1 MAFEKLLK
9 PTMRGV
15 QPIPEQEEEKPN
27 FIADTLM
34 GVPRGLEGAVQSI
47 YDLADFATGDILPD
61 YDTRFLGRSKRFGG
75 TMTEGITQFLTG
87 FIPVAGQLS
96 KVGKLSKLNK
106 VGKRV
111 LNLKGAATAGA
122 VADFTMFQAQE
133 ERLSNLI
140 EAFPSLSNPVTE
152 YLEADGDD
160 GELEGRL
167 KNTIEGLAIGGVV
180 DSLIGGLKAIK
191 RARSGDDPE
200 SIMGEFYDAY
210 NQQKNDALL
219 TQDALETDS
228 FRASIDKAFE
238 AKFGGTIVNEGTSV
252 NAYDA
257 LQTFDEVYTGELKP
271 LITALLDRASN
282 SLKKTEVSF
291 DLHTTTKGKKVG
303 SAYRNNQISMGQGGA
318 RTFVHEML
326 HAVTVEQLDSA
337 FTEIAKKLNLENPDN
352 IGASRLVAGNREAL
366 ELLAK
371 NAESNPVAGL
381 ANAYLKVIK
390 ALGKEEG
397 VFGRTTEQIKKGQQG
412 DRALPYGLTN
422 IEEFITE
429 AFTNPEFRKILAE
442 LPSEA
447 QHSSMFEEFMDSI
460 LKMLGLDKS
469 QGSVLRDVFKY
480 TDDIV
485 QKQNAEYADALD
497 YIESFAELS
506 GRIKRNADEKPT
518 GKPDSYYDDLN
529 EFYEEGG
536 FGQDRTL
543 DNRTGGFRKTETI
556 GRMSPLTLR
565 ENPDKVYLF
574 GDNLEGTGKGGQA
587 VVRDEPNAIGIPTKK
602 APRRDAGAYFN
613 DADLQANKD
622 AIDEAFNKIPD
633 EATVVI
639 PKDGLGTGLADL
651 ANKAPK
657 TFKYLQ
663 EKLAELQSSSVRD
676 GLQKDDMIPERGR
689 TLEPFEIDF
698 GKPFR
703 GKDISE
709 VPDSYLKKSLE
720 FDSIP
725 DTTKTRIREELDAR
739 DAGEASRPDD
749 GFVKS
754 ESDEPDVNSRVS
766 YQKGIQAVREA
777 EKRGEG
783 VSVLRKKGDQ
793 HYGNP
798 FSHLDNAKDTILTKD
813 LEETVANYE
822 KWLKGTDF
830 KDVRPELRAW
840 VIKQIDAGKLDGK
853 ALLYYSKQQPNHA
866 EVLDEFIKSKRGKA
880 LASNR
885 FKALSTQVGRGPS
898 TIDTPL
904 TKDEVLNPRVPFARE
919 LYQRYLNAQKGTG
932 GKASPALMSFKQY
945 MEFNSRSM
953 VTHTTVHNKR
963 GKVIGSKETDEFTS
977 AKFRKEARE
986 FIGSSGTR
994 MERETFSH
1002 ARKAKDGYEVSSRGD
1017 KRFSAMYA
1025 KLKDG
1030 RTIEDAYQE
1039 AKGSG
1044 KGQPAKDPN
1053 FKYYATYLGLWKQWA
1068 KENPKLIEELRTK
1081 AEGKTLTDQFASTD
1095 NNQARALADILNEGS
1110 TATVLPLGKGEIIN
1124 HSGGAKGSD
1133 SVWGELG
1140 EEFGVKSNHY
1150 YVEGNKTPKGNVAI
1164 SKQEALKADKAL
1176 KKANESLGRTFPT
1189 SNDYVNN
1196 LLRRN
1201 FNQVD
1206 NADAVYAITEI
1217 KGNKPQGGT
1226 GWAVQMAVDMGKP
1239 VFVYSQ
1245 EKGQWMSFTNG
1256 KWAATDTPVLTNNFA
1271 GIGTREITEK
1281 GKQAIRDVYEKSF
1294 KQEDEGGFGQDSI
1307 EDFIEDR
1314 INQTSREIG
1323 DVNTTGGR
1331 QAILNMAKNIRTS
1344 KHALALI
1351 SGIARNLNE
1360 TGVKQKVTKEELA
1373 AETEKTADILGGDKN
1388 TWLTAVRGLNDNIPD
1403 LQQFRDAQRAAKTLM
1418 DLMSRN
1424 IVETA
1429 RKAVEARTSD
1439 ALNLQRLETEFISKL
1454 DQLTEVQRIYSLMG
1468 REAGLTLLQRNFLG
1482 NAKGKYRLND
1492 NVGFDFIAGDP
1503 ESYARYTTQSVGG
1516 KNVKE
1521 TINEFVMYG
1530 TDEQV
1535 QKGVA
1540 EASGDALTR
1549 GVVKG
1554 AKGMFG
1560 SKLMRMTIEY
1570 WINSL
1575 LSGPT
1580 TQFVNMIGS
1589 GLTTAIR
1596 MGELAMGSVMAGD
1609 SATRRAIF
1617 QYAFNMESISEA
1629 FTFAGK
1635 AWRINDSVLVQ
1646 GSRQFD
1652 DQLRRNEMI
1661 TGENVMEV
1669 MGKGRKV
1676 LGGAQDAV
1684 SGAIDFIGKGARL
1697 PSRGLMTVDEFFKQ
1711 LNYRTYVR
1719 TNIAMEA
1726 LNKNANLTGK
1736 ELAKIVS
1743 EDFDKYI
1750 TDGGRAYNEGNL
1762 YLDAIEKVKGDGIEY
1777 GSDQA
1782 TMIQQELARNPFDP
1796 SRSALANAAKNY
1808 AEVNTFTNELDNDT
1822 VVGKV
1827 GNMLGNAKQE
1837 LGGLNFIIPFVR
1849 TPTNIL
1855 QFSLDRTPLG
1865 LAQRGKELLF
1875 RKEELT
1881 EAMAS
1886 KNPMEQALAK
1896 GKIATGVAFS
1906 SAMLW
1911 YAMSNKEFITGH
1923 GPQNK
1928 DEKDA
1933 LKASGW
1939 QPYSF
1944 RIPNGKGGHNYW
1956 SYQRLDPVA
1965 TIIGLFADMA
1975 EFEDYHDIEGP
1986 VLKDLFAMTALSF
1999 TQNVT
2004 NKSYVKGL
2012 DTLLNAFKDPVNNAQ
2027 GIAGNIVGGFMPS
2040 FVMQMQNAGGDR
2052 TLRETRTVFD
2062 YFVAR
2067 GTGSGSLPAR
2077 RNFLGE
2083 ASIVKN
2089 PKLFGAIN
2097 PVYFSPESKDP
2108 VDQELKSLLH
2118 GFSKPNSK
2126 LMGAIQLKDIYNEDG
2141 RQAYDVW
2148 LEKTS
2153 TTKIG
2158 GKTLRQYLHKMVKSK
2173 EYQALPAQSQSDIGE
2188 KSPRIKAINSWLR
2201 AFRAQAKQEMIEEFP
2216 ELQTSLNELLQ
2227 QKQQYRLIQ

>member
-15 QPIPEQEEEKPN
+15 QPIPEQVEEKPN

-34 GVPRGLEGAVQSI
+34 GVPRGIEGAVQSI
-47 YDLADFATGDILPD
+47 YDLADFATGDVLPD
-61 YDTRFLGRSKRFGG
+61 YDTRLLGRSKTFGG

-87 FIPVAGQLS
+87 FIPVAGQVS
-96 KVGKLSKLNK
+96 KIGKLSKLNK
-106 VGKRV
+106 AGKRV

-140 EAFPSLSNPVTE
+140 EAFPSLNNPVTE
-152 YLEADGDD
+152 YLSADDDD

-180 DSLIGGLKAIK
+180 DSLIGGVKAIK
-191 RARSGDDPE
+191 RSRKGDDPE
-200 SIMGEFYDAY
+200 SIMEDFYVSY

-219 TQDALETDS
+219 TQDVLETDS
-228 FRASIDKAFE
+228 FRETIDKAFE
-238 AKFGGTIVNEGTSV
+238 AKFGGTIVNEGTPV

-271 LITALLDRASN
+271 VISALLDKGAN
-282 SLKKTEVSF
+282 SLRKTELSF
-291 DLHTTTKGKKVG
+291 DLHTSTKGEKIG
-303 SAYRNNQISMGQGGA
+303 SVYVDNTITMGQGGE

-326 HAVTVEQLDSA
+326 HAVTVEQLDSS

-352 IGASRLVAGNREAL
+352 IGASRLVASNEEAL
-366 ELLAK
+366 RQVAK
-371 NAESNPVAGL
+371 NAESDPVSGL
-381 ANAYLKVIK
+381 AKSYLDIIY
-390 ALGKEEG
+390 ALGQEQQ
-397 VFGRTTEQIKKGQQG
+397 VFGRSIEKIKKGKPAYR
-412 DRALPYGLTN
+412 DSPYGLTN
-422 IEEFITE
+422 IEEFISE
-429 AFTNPEFRKILAE
+429 AFTNPEFRKVLAE
-442 LPSEA
+442 IPSET
-447 QHSSMFEEFMDSI
+447 QNRSMFEDFMDSI
-460 LKMLGLDKS
+460 LKMLGLDKA
-469 QGSVLRDVFKY
+469 QGSILGDVFKY

-497 YIESFAELS
+497 YVESFDELS
-506 GRIKRNADEKPT
+506 GRIKRNANEKPT
-518 GKPDSYYDDLN
+518 GKPDSYYDDL
-529 EFYEEGG
+529 YESGE

-543 DNRTGGFRKTETI
+543 DNRTGDFRKTETI
-556 GRMSPLTLR
+556 GKMSPLTLR

-574 GDNLEGTGKGGQA
+574 GDNLEGVGKGGQA
-587 VVRDEPNAIGIPTKK
+587 VVRGEPNAIGIPTKK
-602 APRRDAGAYFN
+602 GPKSDEGAYFN
-613 DADLQANKD
+613 DADLKANKE
-622 AIDEAFNKIPD
+622 AIDAAFNKIPD

-639 PKDGLGTGLADL
+639 PKDGLGKDL

-657 TFKYLQ
+657 TFEYLK
-663 EKLAELQSSSVRD
+663 EKLDELQSSSVRD
-676 GLQKDDMIPERGR
+676 GMQKDDMIPERGR
-689 TLEPFEIDF
+689 TLEPFKIEF
-698 GKPFR
+698 GKPFK

-709 VPDSYLKKSLE
+709 VPDSYLRKSLE

-725 DTTKTRIREELDAR
+725 DKTKTRINEELEAR
-739 DAGEASRPDD
+739 EGGEAPRMGND
-749 GFVKS
+749 FVPEKDNLS
-754 ESDEPDVNSRVS
+754 K
-766 YQKGIQAVREA
+766 QLGGI
-777 EKRGEG
+777 
-783 VSVLRKKGDQ
+783 
-793 HYGNP
+793 
-798 FSHLDNAKDTILTKD
+798 
-813 LEETVANYE
+813 
-822 KWLKGTDF
+822 
-830 KDVRPELRAW
+830 
-840 VIKQIDAGKLDGK
+840 GKLK
-853 ALLYYSKQQPNHA
+853 AARLMSERGRA
-866 EVLDEFIKSKRGKA
+866 E
-880 LASNR
+880 
-885 FKALSTQVGRGPS
+885 
-898 TIDTPL
+898 IDSPL
-904 TKDEVLNPRVPFARE
+904 TKGEILEPKTQTARE
-919 LYQRYLNAQKGTG
+919 MYMNYRKSRGG
-932 GKASPALMSFKQY
+932 GKANARDLSFKEY
-945 MEFNSRSM
+945 MESRSI
-953 VTHTTVHNKR
+953 THNTVHNKR

-986 FIGSSGTR
+986 F
-994 MERETFSH
+994 
-1002 ARKAKDGYEVSSRGD
+1002 
-1017 KRFSAMYA
+1017 
-1025 KLKDG
+1025 
-1030 RTIEDAYQE
+1030 
-1039 AKGSG
+1039 
-1044 KGQPAKDPN
+1044 
-1053 FKYYATYLGLWKQWA
+1053 
-1068 KENPKLIEELRTK
+1068 KE
-1081 AEGKTLTDQFASTD
+1081 
-1095 NNQARALADILNEGS
+1095 
-1110 TATVLPLGKGEIIN
+1110 
-1124 HSGGAKGSD
+1124 
-1133 SVWGELG
+1133 
-1140 EEFGVKSNHY
+1140 
-1150 YVEGNKTPKGNVAI
+1150 
-1164 SKQEALKADKAL
+1164 
-1176 KKANESLGRTFPT
+1176 
-1189 SNDYVNN
+1189 
-1196 LLRRN
+1196 
-1201 FNQVD
+1201 
-1206 NADAVYAITEI
+1206 
-1217 KGNKPQGGT
+1217 
-1226 GWAVQMAVDMGKP
+1226 
-1239 VFVYSQ
+1239 
-1245 EKGQWMSFTNG
+1245 
-1256 KWAATDTPVLTNNFA
+1256 
-1271 GIGTREITEK
+1271 
-1281 GKQAIRDVYEKSF
+1281 
-1294 KQEDEGGFGQDSI
+1294 EGGFGQDSI
-1307 EDFIEDR
+1307 DDFIEDR
-1314 INQTSREIG
+1314 IAQTSREIG
-1323 DVNTTGGR
+1323 DVNTTGGTK
-1331 QAILNMAKNIRTS
+1331 AILNMAKNIRTS

-1360 TGVKQKVTKEELA
+1360 SGVKQKVTKEELA
-1373 AETEKTADILGGDKN
+1373 AETEEMADILGGDKN
-1388 TWLTAVRGLNDNIPD
+1388 TWLSAVKGLNDNIPD
-1403 LQQFRDAQRAAKTLM
+1403 LQQFRDAQRGAKTLM
-1418 DLMSRN
+1418 DLMSRD
-1424 IVETA
+1424 IVDTA
-1429 RKAVEARTSD
+1429 KKAIQARTSD

-1492 NVGFDFIAGDP
+1492 NVGFDFVAGDP

-1521 TINEFVMYG
+1521 AINEFSMYG
-1530 TDEQV
+1530 SDKQV
-1535 QKGVA
+1535 QEGVA
-1540 EASGDALTR
+1540 GAAGDLLTR

-1560 SKLMRMTIEY
+1560 SKLMRMTTEY

-1596 MGELAMGSVMAGD
+1596 MGELAMGSLMAGD

-1629 FTFAGK
+1629 LTFAGK
-1635 AWRINDSVLVQ
+1635 AWSINDSVLVQ

-1661 TGENVMEV
+1661 TGENVMETL
-1669 MGKGRKV
+1669 GKGRKA

-1684 SGAIDFIGKGARL
+1684 SGAIDFIGKGVRL

-1719 TNIAMEA
+1719 TNLASEA
-1726 LNKNANLTGK
+1726 LNKNPELTGK
-1736 ELAKIVS
+1736 ELAKIVG

-1762 YLDAIEKVKGDGIEY
+1762 YLDAVEKVKGDGIDY
-1777 GSDQA
+1777 GVDQA
-1782 TMIQQELARNPFDP
+1782 AMIQNELARKPFDP
-1796 SRSALANAAKNY
+1796 SRSALSNSAKNY

-1881 EAMAS
+1881 NALAS
-1886 KNPMEQALAK
+1886 KDPMEQALAK

-2027 GIAGNIVGGFMPS
+2027 GVAGNIVGGFMPS

-2052 TLRETRTVFD
+2052 TLRETRTVLD

-2067 GTGSGSLPAR
+2067 GTGSDMLPAR

-2083 ASIVKN
+2083 ATIVKN

-2126 LMGAIQLKDIYNEDG
+2126 LMGAIQLKDIYNEEG

-2201 AFRAQAKQEMIEEFP
+2201 AFRGQAKQEMIEEFP
-2216 ELQTSLNELLQ
+2216 ELQTSLNDLQQ
-2227 QKQQYRLIQ
+2227 QKQQYRLMQ

>member
-1 MAFEKLLK
+1 
-9 PTMRGV
+9 
-15 QPIPEQEEEKPN
+15 
-27 FIADTLM
+27 
-34 GVPRGLEGAVQSI
+34 
-47 YDLADFATGDILPD
+47 
-61 YDTRFLGRSKRFGG
+61 
-75 TMTEGITQFLTG
+75 
-87 FIPVAGQLS
+87 
-96 KVGKLSKLNK
+96 
-106 VGKRV
+106 
-111 LNLKGAATAGA
+111 
-122 VADFTMFQAQE
+122 
-133 ERLSNLI
+133 
-140 EAFPSLSNPVTE
+140 
-152 YLEADGDD
+152 
-160 GELEGRL
+160 
-167 KNTIEGLAIGGVV
+167 
-180 DSLIGGLKAIK
+180 
-191 RARSGDDPE
+191 
-200 SIMGEFYDAY
+200 
-210 NQQKNDALL
+210 
-219 TQDALETDS
+219 
-228 FRASIDKAFE
+228 
-238 AKFGGTIVNEGTSV
+238 
-252 NAYDA
+252 
-257 LQTFDEVYTGELKP
+257 
-271 LITALLDRASN
+271 
-282 SLKKTEVSF
+282 
-291 DLHTTTKGKKVG
+291 
-303 SAYRNNQISMGQGGA
+303 MGQGGA

-326 HAVTVEQLDSA
+326 HAVTSKELDFRFEEIVE
-337 FTEIAKKLNLENPDN
+337 KLNLENPDN
-352 IGASRLVAGNREAL
+352 MMAGRLVAGNKEAL
-366 ELLAK
+366 ELVAK
-371 NAESNPVAGL
+371 NAEADPIAGL
-381 ANAYLKVIK
+381 ANAYLKTIK
-390 ALGKEEG
+390 ALGREEH
-397 VFGRTTEQIKKGQQG
+397 VFQRTNEQIKKAERTFR
-412 DRALPYGLTN
+412 DLPYGLVN
-422 IEEFITE
+422 IDEFISE
-429 AFTNPEFRKILAE
+429 AFTNPEFRRILAE
-442 LPSEA
+442 LPSET
-447 QHSSMFEEFMDSI
+447 QNRSMFEDFLDSLLRI
-460 LKMLGLDKS
+460 LGLDKS

-497 YIESFAELS
+497 YIESFSELS

-518 GKPDSYYDDLN
+518 GKPDSYYDDL
-529 EFYEEGG
+529 YESGK
-536 FGQDRTL
+536 FGQDRKTL
-543 DNRTGGFRKTETI
+543 DDRGEDFEVPKGER
-556 GRMSPLTLR
+556 
-565 ENPDKVYLF
+565 NPVP
-574 GDNLEGTGKGGQA
+574 E
-587 VVRDEPNAIGIPTKK
+587 I
-602 APRRDAGAYFN
+602 
-613 DADLQANKD
+613 
-622 AIDEAFNKIPD
+622 
-633 EATVVI
+633 
-639 PKDGLGTGLADL
+639 
-651 ANKAPK
+651 
-657 TFKYLQ
+657 
-663 EKLAELQSSSVRD
+663 
-676 GLQKDDMIPERGR
+676 QKDDLVPVRGS
-689 TLEPFEIDF
+689 TLEPFEIKF
-698 GKPFR
+698 GKPFK

-709 VPDSYLKKSLE
+709 VPNSYLKKALE

-725 DTTKTRIREELDAR
+725 EKTKTRINEELEAR
-739 DAGEASRPDD
+739 ESGEAPSIGND
-749 GFVKS
+749 FV
-754 ESDEPDVNSRVS
+754 P
-766 YQKGIQAVREA
+766 
-777 EKRGEG
+777 EKRN
-783 VSVLRKKGDQ
+783 L
-793 HYGNP
+793 
-798 FSHLDNAKDTILTKD
+798 
-813 LEETVANYE
+813 
-822 KWLKGTDF
+822 
-830 KDVRPELRAW
+830 
-840 VIKQIDAGKLDGK
+840 
-853 ALLYYSKQQPNHA
+853 SKQLGGIGQLKAARLIVERGRA
-866 EVLDEFIKSKRGKA
+866 E
-880 LASNR
+880 
-885 FKALSTQVGRGPS
+885 
-898 TIDTPL
+898 IDSPL
-904 TKDEVLNPRVPFARE
+904 TKGEILEPNVATARE
-919 LYQRYLNAQKGTG
+919 RYQRYVKAQGGTG
-932 GKASPALMSFKQY
+932 GKASPASMSFKEY
-945 MEFNSRSM
+945 MENYGI
-953 VTHTTVHNKR
+953 THTTVHNKR

-977 AKFRKEARE
+977 AKFRKEAR
-986 FIGSSGTR
+986 
-994 MERETFSH
+994 
-1002 ARKAKDGYEVSSRGD
+1002 K
-1017 KRFSAMYA
+1017 
-1025 KLKDG
+1025 
-1030 RTIEDAYQE
+1030 
-1039 AKGSG
+1039 
-1044 KGQPAKDPN
+1044 
-1053 FKYYATYLGLWKQWA
+1053 FK
-1068 KENPKLIEELRTK
+1068 E
-1081 AEGKTLTDQFASTD
+1081 
-1095 NNQARALADILNEGS
+1095 
-1110 TATVLPLGKGEIIN
+1110 
-1124 HSGGAKGSD
+1124 
-1133 SVWGELG
+1133 
-1140 EEFGVKSNHY
+1140 
-1150 YVEGNKTPKGNVAI
+1150 
-1164 SKQEALKADKAL
+1164 
-1176 KKANESLGRTFPT
+1176 
-1189 SNDYVNN
+1189 
-1196 LLRRN
+1196 
-1201 FNQVD
+1201 
-1206 NADAVYAITEI
+1206 
-1217 KGNKPQGGT
+1217 
-1226 GWAVQMAVDMGKP
+1226 
-1239 VFVYSQ
+1239 
-1245 EKGQWMSFTNG
+1245 
-1256 KWAATDTPVLTNNFA
+1256 
-1271 GIGTREITEK
+1271 
-1281 GKQAIRDVYEKSF
+1281 
-1294 KQEDEGGFGQDSI
+1294 EGGFGQDSI
-1307 EDFIEDR
+1307 DDFVQDR

-1323 DVNTTGGR
+1323 DVNTTGGQ

-1360 TGVKQKVTKEELA
+1360 KGSKQKVTKEALE

-1388 TWLTAVRGLNDNIPD
+1388 TWLTAVRGLNDSIPD

-1429 RKAVEARTSD
+1429 RKAVKARTSD

-1492 NVGFDFIAGDP
+1492 NVGFDFVAGDP

-1535 QKGVA
+1535 QRGVA
-1540 EASGDALTR
+1540 EVAGDDLTS

-1560 SKLMRMTIEY
+1560 SKLMRMTTEY

-1596 MGELAMGSVMAGD
+1596 MGELAMGSIMAGD

-1617 QYAFNMESISEA
+1617 QYAFSMESISEA
-1629 FTFAGK
+1629 FKFAGK
-1635 AWRINDSVLVQ
+1635 SFRINDSVLVQ

-1661 TGENVMEV
+1661 TGENVMETL
-1669 MGKGRKV
+1669 GKGRKA

-1684 SGAIDFIGKGARL
+1684 SGAIDFIGKGVRL

-1726 LNKNANLTGK
+1726 LNKNPELTGK

-1782 TMIQQELARNPFDP
+1782 LMIQQELARNPFDP
-1796 SRSALANAAKNY
+1796 APSALSNAAKNY

-1881 EAMAS
+1881 NALAS
-1886 KNPMEQALAK
+1886 QNPMEVALAK

-1911 YAMSNKEFITGH
+1911 YALSNKEFITGH

-1944 RIPNGKGGHNYW
+1944 RIPNGKGGHNYF

-1975 EFEDYHDIEGP
+1975 EFEDYHDLDGP

-2027 GIAGNIVGGFMPS
+2027 GVAGNIVGGFMPS
-2040 FVMQMQNAGGDR
+2040 FVVQMQNAGGDR

-2067 GTGSGSLPAR
+2067 GTGSDVLPAR

-2083 ASIVKN
+2083 AQIVKN

-2158 GKTLRQYLHKMVKSK
+2158 GKTLRQYLHKMIKSK

-2216 ELQTSLNELLQ
+2216 ELQNSLNELLQ

>member
-15 QPIPEQEEEKPN
+15 QPIPEQAEEKPN
-27 FIADTLM
+27 FFVDTLM
-34 GVPRGLEGAVQSI
+34 GVPRGIEGAVQSI

-106 VGKRV
+106 AGKRV

-140 EAFPSLSNPVTE
+140 EAFPSLSNPITE
-152 YLEADGDD
+152 YLEADEDD

-180 DSLIGGLKAIK
+180 DSLIGGVKAIK
-191 RARSGDDPE
+191 RSRKGDDPE
-200 SIMGEFYDAY
+200 SIMGDFYDSY
-210 NQQKNDALL
+210 NQQRNDVLL
-219 TQDALETDS
+219 EEDFAETLS
-228 FRASIDKAFE
+228 FRETINKAFE
-238 AKFGGTIVNEGTSV
+238 AKFGGTIVDEGTPV

-271 LITALLDRASN
+271 IITALLDRGAN
-282 SLKKTEVSF
+282 SLRKTEVMF
-291 DLHTTTKGKKVG
+291 DAPTLKGKGAG
-303 SAYRNNQISMGQGGA
+303 STYGDNLIKMRQGGA

-326 HAVTVEQLDSA
+326 HAVTVEQLDSS

-352 IGASRLVAGNREAL
+352 MMAGRLVAGNKEAL
-366 ELLAK
+366 ELIAK
-371 NAESNPVAGL
+371 NAESDPVAGL

-390 ALGKEEG
+390 ALGREDS
-397 VFGRTTEQIKKGQQG
+397 VFGRTTEQIKKGKQG
-412 DRALPYGLTN
+412 DRDTPYGLTN
-422 IEEFITE
+422 IEEFISE

-442 LPSEA
+442 LPSET
-447 QHSSMFEEFMDSI
+447 QNRSMFEDFLDSL
-460 LKMLGLDKS
+460 LKILGLDKS

-497 YIESFAELS
+497 YIESFSELS

-518 GKPDSYYDDLN
+518 GKPDSYYDDL
-529 EFYEEGG
+529 YESGE

-543 DNRTGGFRKTETI
+543 DNRGEDFQVPKGER
-556 GRMSPLTLR
+556 
-565 ENPDKVYLF
+565 NPVP
-574 GDNLEGTGKGGQA
+574 E
-587 VVRDEPNAIGIPTKK
+587 I
-602 APRRDAGAYFN
+602 
-613 DADLQANKD
+613 
-622 AIDEAFNKIPD
+622 
-633 EATVVI
+633 
-639 PKDGLGTGLADL
+639 
-651 ANKAPK
+651 
-657 TFKYLQ
+657 
-663 EKLAELQSSSVRD
+663 
-676 GLQKDDMIPERGR
+676 QKDDMVPVREG

-698 GKPFR
+698 GRPFR

-709 VPDSYLKKSLE
+709 VPDSYLRKALE

-725 DTTKTRIREELDAR
+725 DKTKTRISEELDAR
-739 DAGEASRPDD
+739 DAGEASRPND

-754 ESDEPDVNSRVS
+754 ESDEPDANSRVS
-766 YQKGIQAVREA
+766 YQKGVQAVREA

-840 VIKQIDAGKLDGK
+840 VIKQIDEGKLDGK

-866 EVLDEFIKSKRGKA
+866 EVLDEFIKSKRGTTLRNNKTKA
-880 LASNR
+880 
-885 FKALSTQVGRGPS
+885 ALLMVERGRAE
-898 TIDTPL
+898 IDSPL
-904 TKDEVLNPRVPFARE
+904 TKGEILEPNVATARE
-919 LYQRYLNAQKGTG
+919 RYQRYVAAQGGTG
-932 GKASPALMSFKQY
+932 GKASPASMSFKEY
-945 MEFNSRSM
+945 MENYGI
-953 VTHTTVHNKR
+953 THTTVHNKR

-994 MERETFSH
+994 MERE
-1002 ARKAKDGYEVSSRGD
+1002 
-1017 KRFSAMYA
+1017 
-1025 KLKDG
+1025 
-1030 RTIEDAYQE
+1030 
-1039 AKGSG
+1039 
-1044 KGQPAKDPN
+1044 N
-1053 FKYYATYLGLWKQWA
+1053 
-1068 KENPKLIEELRTK
+1068 
-1081 AEGKTLTDQFASTD
+1081 
-1095 NNQARALADILNEGS
+1095 
-1110 TATVLPLGKGEIIN
+1110 PLGKGEIVN

-1294 KQEDEGGFGQDSI
+1294 KQSDEGGFGQDSI
-1307 EDFIEDR
+1307 DDFVQDR

-1323 DVNTTGGR
+1323 DVNTTGGK

-1360 TGVKQKVTKEELA
+1360 TGAKQKVTKEELA

-1388 TWLTAVRGLNDNIPD
+1388 TWLTAVRGLNDSIPD

-1468 REAGLTLLQRNFLG
+1468 REAGITLLQRNFLG

-1492 NVGFDFIAGDP
+1492 NVGFDFVAGDP

-1516 KNVKE
+1516 SNVKE
-1521 TINEFVMYG
+1521 AIDKFVRYG
-1530 TDEQV
+1530 SDEQV
-1535 QKGVA
+1535 QKGVE
-1540 EASGDALTR
+1540 EAAGDVLTR

-1560 SKLMRMTIEY
+1560 SKLMRMTTEY

-1596 MGELAMGSVMAGD
+1596 MSELAMGSVMAGD

-1617 QYAFNMESISEA
+1617 QYAFNMESIAEA
-1629 FTFAGK
+1629 FKFAGK

-1669 MGKGRKV
+1669 MGKGRKA

-1684 SGAIDFIGKGARL
+1684 SGAIDFIGKGVRL
-1697 PSRGLMTVDEFFKQ
+1697 PSRGLMSVDEFFKQ

-1881 EAMAS
+1881 KAVAS
-1886 KNPMEQALAK
+1886 KDPMEQALAK

-1944 RIPNGKGGHNYW
+1944 RIPNGKGGHNYF

-2027 GIAGNIVGGFMPS
+2027 GVAGNIVGGFMPS

-2062 YFVAR
+2062 YFFAR

-2083 ASIVKN
+2083 ATIVKN

>member
-1 MAFEKLLK
+1 MSFEKLLK

-34 GVPRGLEGAVQSI
+34 GVPRGIEGAVQSL

-75 TMTEGITQFLTG
+75 TMTEGVTQFLTG

-180 DSLIGGLKAIK
+180 DSLIGGVKAIK
-191 RARSGDDPE
+191 RSRKGDDPE
-200 SIMGEFYDAY
+200 SIMGDFYDSY
-210 NQQKNDALL
+210 NQQKNDELL
-219 TQDALETDS
+219 TQDTLETDS
-228 FRASIDKAFE
+228 FRETIDKAFE
-238 AKFGGTIVNEGTSV
+238 AKFGGTIVNEGTPV

-271 LITALLDRASN
+271 IITALLDKASN
-282 SLKKTEVSF
+282 SLRETEVSF
-291 DLHTTTKGKKVG
+291 DLHTTTKGEKVG
-303 SAYRNNQISMGQGGA
+303 SVYKNNQISMGQGGA

-326 HAVTVEQLDSA
+326 HAVTSKELD
-337 FTEIAKKLNLENPDN
+337 FRFEEIAEKLNLENPDN
-352 IGASRLVAGNREAL
+352 IMAGRLVAGNQEAL
-366 ELLAK
+366 ELVAK
-371 NAESNPVAGL
+371 NAESDPVAGL

-390 ALGKEEG
+390 ALGREEH
-397 VFGRTTEQIKKGQQG
+397 VFQRSNEQIKNA
-412 DRALPYGLTN
+412 DRTYRDLPYGLVN
-422 IEEFITE
+422 IDEFISE

-442 LPSEA
+442 LPSET
-447 QHSSMFEEFMDSI
+447 QNRSMFEDFLDS
-460 LKMLGLDKS
+460 LLRVLGLDKS

-485 QKQNAEYADALD
+485 TRQNEEYAGALD
-497 YIESFAELS
+497 YIESFSELS
-506 GRIKRNADEKPT
+506 GRIKRNANEKPT
-518 GKPDSYYDDLN
+518 GKPDSYYDDL
-529 EFYEEGG
+529 YEEEG

-587 VVRDEPNAIGIPTKK
+587 IVRGEPNAIGIPTKK
-602 APRRDAGAYFN
+602 GPRRDAGAYFN
-613 DADLQANKD
+613 DADLQANKE
-622 AIDEAFNKIPD
+622 AIDEAFNKIPN

-651 ANKAPK
+651 SNKAPK

-676 GLQKDDMIPERGR
+676 GVQKDDMIPERGR
-689 TLEPFEIDF
+689 TLEPFEVDF
-698 GKPFR
+698 GRPFR

-709 VPDSYLKKSLE
+709 VPDSYLRKALE

-725 DTTKTRIREELDAR
+725 DKTKTRISEELDAR
-739 DAGEASRPDD
+739 DAGEASRPND

-754 ESDEPDVNSRVS
+754 ESDEPDVNSSVS
-766 YQKGIQAVREA
+766 YQKGVQAVREA

-840 VIKQIDAGKLDGK
+840 VIKQIDEGKLDGK

-880 LASNR
+880 LRSNKT
-885 FKALSTQVGRGPS
+885 KAARLMFERGRAE
-898 TIDTPL
+898 IDSPL
-904 TKDEVLNPRVPFARE
+904 TKGEILEPNVATARE
-919 LYQRYLNAQKGTG
+919 RYQRYVAAQGGTG
-932 GKASPALMSFKQY
+932 GKASPASMSFKEY
-945 MEFNSRSM
+945 MENYGI
-953 VTHTTVHNKR
+953 THTTVHNKR

-977 AKFRKEARE
+977 AKFRKEAR
-986 FIGSSGTR
+986 
-994 MERETFSH
+994 
-1002 ARKAKDGYEVSSRGD
+1002 K
-1017 KRFSAMYA
+1017 
-1025 KLKDG
+1025 
-1030 RTIEDAYQE
+1030 
-1039 AKGSG
+1039 
-1044 KGQPAKDPN
+1044 
-1053 FKYYATYLGLWKQWA
+1053 FK
-1068 KENPKLIEELRTK
+1068 E
-1081 AEGKTLTDQFASTD
+1081 
-1095 NNQARALADILNEGS
+1095 
-1110 TATVLPLGKGEIIN
+1110 
-1124 HSGGAKGSD
+1124 
-1133 SVWGELG
+1133 
-1140 EEFGVKSNHY
+1140 
-1150 YVEGNKTPKGNVAI
+1150 
-1164 SKQEALKADKAL
+1164 
-1176 KKANESLGRTFPT
+1176 
-1189 SNDYVNN
+1189 
-1196 LLRRN
+1196 
-1201 FNQVD
+1201 
-1206 NADAVYAITEI
+1206 
-1217 KGNKPQGGT
+1217 
-1226 GWAVQMAVDMGKP
+1226 
-1239 VFVYSQ
+1239 
-1245 EKGQWMSFTNG
+1245 
-1256 KWAATDTPVLTNNFA
+1256 
-1271 GIGTREITEK
+1271 
-1281 GKQAIRDVYEKSF
+1281 
-1294 KQEDEGGFGQDSI
+1294 EGGFGQDSI
-1307 EDFIEDR
+1307 DDFVQDR

-1323 DVNTTGGR
+1323 DVNTTGGK

-1360 TGVKQKVTKEELA
+1360 KGVKQKVTKEELA
-1373 AETEKTADILGGDKN
+1373 AETEEMADILGGDKN

-1492 NVGFDFIAGDP
+1492 NVGFDFVAGDP

-1540 EASGDALTR
+1540 EASGDELTR

-1596 MGELAMGSVMAGD
+1596 MGELAMGSIMAGD

-1629 FTFAGK
+1629 FKFAGK

-1661 TGENVMEV
+1661 TGENVMETL
-1669 MGKGRKV
+1669 GKGRKA

-1684 SGAIDFIGKGARL
+1684 SGAIDFIGTGVSL

-1796 SRSALANAAKNY
+1796 SRSALSNKAKNY

-1881 EAMAS
+1881 NALAS
-1886 KNPMEQALAK
+1886 KDPMEQALAK

-2027 GIAGNIVGGFMPS
+2027 GVAGNIVGGFMPS

-2067 GTGSGSLPAR
+2067 GTGSGELPAR

-2083 ASIVKN
+2083 ATIVKN

-2126 LMGAIQLKDIYNEDG
+2126 LMGAIQLKDIYNEEG

-2201 AFRAQAKQEMIEEFP
+2201 AFRGQAKQEMIEEFP
-2216 ELQTSLNELLQ
+2216 ELQTSLNDLLQ
-2227 QKQQYRLIQ
+2227 QKQQYRLMQ

>member
-1 MAFEKLLK
+1 MSFEKLLK

-15 QPIPEQEEEKPN
+15 QPIPEQAEEKPN
-27 FIADTLM
+27 FFVDTLM
-34 GVPRGLEGAVQSI
+34 GVPRGLEGAVQSL

-111 LNLKGAATAGA
+111 VNLKGAATAGA

-167 KNTIEGLAIGGVV
+167 KNTIEGLAIGGFV
-180 DSLIGGLKAIK
+180 DSLIGGVKAIK
-191 RARSGDDPE
+191 RSRKGDDPE
-200 SIMGEFYDAY
+200 SIMGDFYDSY
-210 NQQKNDALL
+210 NQQKNDVLL
-219 TQDALETDS
+219 EEDFAETNS
-228 FRASIDKAFE
+228 FRETINKAFE
-238 AKFGGTIVNEGTSV
+238 AKFGGTIVEEGTPV

-271 LITALLDRASN
+271 IITALLDRGAN
-282 SLKKTEVSF
+282 SLRKTEVMF
-291 DLHTTTKGKKVG
+291 DAPTLKGKGAG
-303 SAYRNNQISMGQGGA
+303 STYGDNLIKMRQGGA

-326 HAVTVEQLDSA
+326 HAVTVEQLDAS
-337 FTEIAKKLNLENPDN
+337 FTEIVKKLNLENPDN
-352 IGASRLVAGNREAL
+352 MMAGRLVAGNKEAL
-366 ELLAK
+366 ELIAK
-371 NAESNPVAGL
+371 NAESDPVAGL

-390 ALGKEEG
+390 ALGREDS
-397 VFGRTTEQIKKGQQG
+397 VFGRSTEQIKKGKQAN
-412 DRALPYGLTN
+412 RETPYGLTN
-422 IEEFITE
+422 IEEFISE

-442 LPSEA
+442 LPSET
-447 QHSSMFEEFMDSI
+447 QNRSMFEDFLDSL
-460 LKMLGLDKS
+460 LKILGLDKS

-485 QKQNAEYADALD
+485 QKQNARYADALD
-497 YIESFAELS
+497 YIESFSELS

-518 GKPDSYYDDLN
+518 GKPDSYYDDL
-529 EFYEEGG
+529 YESGE

-574 GDNLEGTGKGGQA
+574 GDNLEGKGKGGQA

-676 GLQKDDMIPERGR
+676 GVQKDDMIPQRGR
-689 TLEPFEIDF
+689 TLEPFEIKF
-698 GKPFR
+698 GKPFK

-709 VPDSYLKKSLE
+709 VPDSYLRKALE

-725 DTTKTRIREELDAR
+725 DKTKTRIGEELDAR
-739 DAGEASRPDD
+739 DAGEAPRPDD
-749 GFVKS
+749 DFVPEKDNLS
-754 ESDEPDVNSRVS
+754 
-766 YQKGIQAVREA
+766 KKLGGI
-777 EKRGEG
+777 
-783 VSVLRKKGDQ
+783 
-793 HYGNP
+793 
-798 FSHLDNAKDTILTKD
+798 
-813 LEETVANYE
+813 
-822 KWLKGTDF
+822 
-830 KDVRPELRAW
+830 
-840 VIKQIDAGKLDGK
+840 GKLK
-853 ALLYYSKQQPNHA
+853 AARLMA
-866 EVLDEFIKSKRGKA
+866 D
-880 LASNR
+880 
-885 FKALSTQVGRGPS
+885 RGPNVIEN
-898 TIDTPL
+898 TFTKEQMVQPKPL
-904 TKDEVLNPRVPFARE
+904 TARE
-919 LYQRYLNAQKGTG
+919 MYQRYLDARGGTG
-932 GKASPALMSFKQY
+932 GKASPASVSFKQY
-945 MEFNSRSM
+945 MRDYAM
-953 VTHTTVHNKR
+953 ITHTTVHNKR

-977 AKFRKEARE
+977 AKFRREARKFKE
-986 FIGSSGTR
+986 EGGNI
-994 MERETFSH
+994 
-1002 ARKAKDGYEVSSRGD
+1002 
-1017 KRFSAMYA
+1017 
-1025 KLKDG
+1025 
-1030 RTIEDAYQE
+1030 DA
-1039 AKGSG
+1039 
-1044 KGQPAKDPN
+1044 
-1053 FKYYATYLGLWKQWA
+1053 
-1068 KENPKLIEELRTK
+1068 
-1081 AEGKTLTDQFASTD
+1081 DQFIRDQKSSKYFKNKDALKR
-1095 NNQARALADILNEGS
+1095 ARADILNEGS

-1245 EKGQWMSFTNG
+1245 EKGQWMSLTNG

-1307 EDFIEDR
+1307 DDFVQDR

-1323 DVNTTGGR
+1323 DVNTTGGK

-1360 TGVKQKVTKEELA
+1360 KGVKQKVTKEELA

-1429 RKAVEARTSD
+1429 RKAVKARTSD

-1468 REAGLTLLQRNFLG
+1468 REAGITLLQRNFLG

-1540 EASGDALTR
+1540 EASGDDLTR

-1560 SKLMRMTIEY
+1560 SKLMRMTTEY

-1596 MGELAMGSVMAGD
+1596 MGELAMGSIMAGD

-1629 FTFAGK
+1629 FKFAGK

-1661 TGENVMEV
+1661 TGENVMETL
-1669 MGKGRKV
+1669 GKGRKA

-1684 SGAIDFIGKGARL
+1684 SGAIDFIGKGVRL

-1726 LNKNANLTGK
+1726 LNKNAELTGK

-1796 SRSALANAAKNY
+1796 SRSALSNAAKNY

-1881 EAMAS
+1881 EALAS
-1886 KNPMEQALAK
+1886 QNPMEQALAK

-2027 GIAGNIVGGFMPS
+2027 GVAGNIVGGFMPS

-2083 ASIVKN
+2083 ATIVKN

-2216 ELQTSLNELLQ
+2216 ELQNSLNELLQ

>member
-1 MAFEKLLK
+1 MSFEKLLK
-9 PTMRGV
+9 PTIRGV
-15 QPIPEQEEEKPN
+15 QPIPEQAEEKPN
-27 FIADTLM
+27 FFVDTLM

-47 YDLADFATGDILPD
+47 YDLADFATGDVLPD

-140 EAFPSLSNPVTE
+140 EAFPSLSNPITE

-167 KNTIEGLAIGGVV
+167 KNTLEGLAIGGVV
-180 DSLIGGLKAIK
+180 DSLIGGVKAIK
-191 RARSGDDPE
+191 RSRKGDDPE
-200 SIMGEFYDAY
+200 SIMGVFYDSY
-210 NQQKNDALL
+210 NQQKNDELL
-219 TQDALETDS
+219 TQDTLETES
-228 FRASIDKAFE
+228 FRETIDKAFE
-238 AKFGGTIVNEGTSV
+238 AKFGGTIVNEGTPV

-271 LITALLDRASN
+271 IITALLDKASN
-282 SLKKTEVSF
+282 SLRETEVSF
-291 DLHTTTKGKKVG
+291 DLHTTTKGEKVG
-303 SAYRNNQISMGQGGA
+303 SEYRNNRISMGQGGA

-326 HAVTVEQLDSA
+326 HAVTSKELDFR
-337 FTEIAKKLNLENPDN
+337 FTEIAEKLNLENPDN
-352 IGASRLVAGNREAL
+352 MMAGRLVAGNQETL
-366 ELLAK
+366 ELVAK
-371 NAESNPVAGL
+371 NADSDPIAGL

-390 ALGKEEG
+390 ALGREEH
-397 VFGRTTEQIKKGQQG
+397 VFQRTNEQIKNAERTFR
-412 DRALPYGLTN
+412 DLPYGLVN
-422 IEEFITE
+422 IDEFISE

-442 LPSEA
+442 LPSET
-447 QHSSMFEEFMDSI
+447 QNRSMFDEFMDSLLRI
-460 LKMLGLDKS
+460 LGLDKS

-485 QKQNAEYADALD
+485 TRQNEEYAGALD

-506 GRIKRNADEKPT
+506 GRIKRNANKKPT
-518 GKPDSYYDDLN
+518 GKPDSYYDDL
-529 EFYEEGG
+529 YESGA

-556 GRMSPLTLR
+556 GRMSPITLR

-574 GDNLEGTGKGGQA
+574 GDNLEGKGKGGQA

-613 DADLQANKD
+613 DADLQANKE

-663 EKLAELQSSSVRD
+663 EKLAELQTASVRD
-676 GLQKDDMIPERGR
+676 GIQKDDMIPERGR
-689 TLEPFEIDF
+689 TLEPFEVDF
-698 GKPFR
+698 GRPFR

-709 VPDSYLKKSLE
+709 VPDSYLRKALE

-725 DTTKTRIREELDAR
+725 DKTKARISEELDAR
-739 DAGEASRPDD
+739 DAGEANRPDD

-783 VSVLRKKGDQ
+783 ISVLRKKGDQ

-798 FSHLDNAKDTILTKD
+798 FSHLDNATDTILTKD

-840 VIKQIDAGKLDGK
+840 VIKQIDEGKLDGK

-866 EVLDEFIKSKRGKA
+866 EVLDAFIKSKRGTA
-880 LASNR
+880 LESNK
-885 FKALSTQVGRGPS
+885 FKAARLMVGRGRAE
-898 TIDTPL
+898 IDSPL
-904 TKDEVLNPRVPFARE
+904 TKGEILEPNVATARE
-919 LYQRYLNAQKGTG
+919 RYQRYVKAQGGTG
-932 GKASPALMSFKQY
+932 GKASPASMSFKEY
-945 MEFNSRSM
+945 MENYGI
-953 VTHTTVHNKR
+953 THTTVHNKR

-977 AKFRKEARE
+977 AKFRKEARKFKEEGGFGQDSLNVGTERKKVKERLTDLIVEGDVAEDIGPDAFIFRAGNPVGAPRVEAEKGKDYAEYVKLQEQEKALDEIQDAKGDLTELLVNGDVGEDFGPDAMFRPDVARTFDPNAPKVEGEKGKDYGKYVKLEEKISKLEADYIKKYGDSDSGGFGQDSLKEINSIAKDSLGKVPTDVIKGINPLSLKQFKDHYFRLLDPDPFKGKELQASREIKEVTQRVEPLLKEVNKEGLIPEYSANQKKQLTNALEE
-986 FIGSSGTR
+986 FIGAHAALSERGITR
-994 MERETFSH
+994 I
-1002 ARKAKDGYEVSSRGD
+1002 DGLD
-1017 KRFSAMYA
+1017 KVH
-1025 KLKDG
+1025 
-1030 RTIEDAYQE
+1030 T
-1039 AKGSG
+1039 
-1044 KGQPAKDPN
+1044 
-1053 FKYYATYLGLWKQWA
+1053 
-1068 KENPKLIEELRTK
+1068 
-1081 AEGKTLTDQFASTD
+1081 
-1095 NNQARALADILNEGS
+1095 
-1110 TATVLPLGKGEIIN
+1110 
-1124 HSGGAKGSD
+1124 
-1133 SVWGELG
+1133 
-1140 EEFGVKSNHY
+1140 
-1150 YVEGNKTPKGNVAI
+1150 
-1164 SKQEALKADKAL
+1164 
-1176 KKANESLGRTFPT
+1176 
-1189 SNDYVNN
+1189 
-1196 LLRRN
+1196 
-1201 FNQVD
+1201 
-1206 NADAVYAITEI
+1206 NADAVLRDA
-1217 KGNKPQGGT
+1217 
-1226 GWAVQMAVDMGKP
+1226 
-1239 VFVYSQ
+1239 
-1245 EKGQWMSFTNG
+1245 EK
-1256 KWAATDTPVLTNNFA
+1256 LL
-1271 GIGTREITEK
+1271 
-1281 GKQAIRDVYEKSF
+1281 
-1294 KQEDEGGFGQDSI
+1294 KQENEGGFGQDSI
-1307 EDFIEDR
+1307 DDFIEDR

-1323 DVNTTGGR
+1323 DVNTTGGK

-1360 TGVKQKVTKEELA
+1360 SGVKQKVTKEELA

-1388 TWLTAVRGLNDNIPD
+1388 TWLTAVRGLNDSIPD
-1403 LQQFRDAQRAAKTLM
+1403 LQQFRDSQRAAKTLM

-1424 IVETA
+1424 IVDTA
-1429 RKAVEARTSD
+1429 RKAVKARTSD

-1492 NVGFDFIAGDP
+1492 NVGFDFVAGDP

-1540 EASGDALTR
+1540 EVSGDNLTR

-1560 SKLMRMTIEY
+1560 SKLMRMTVEY

-1617 QYAFNMESISEA
+1617 QYAFSMESISEA
-1629 FTFAGK
+1629 LKFAGK

-1669 MGKGRKV
+1669 MGKGRKA
-1676 LGGAQDAV
+1676 LGGTQDAV
-1684 SGAIDFIGKGARL
+1684 SGAIDFIGKGVRL

-1726 LNKNANLTGK
+1726 LNKNPELTGK

-1796 SRSALANAAKNY
+1796 SRSALANSAKNY

-1875 RKEELT
+1875 RKEGLT
-1881 EAMAS
+1881 DALAS
-1886 KNPMEQALAK
+1886 QNPMEVALAK

-1906 SAMLW
+1906 SAMIW

-1956 SYQRLDPVA
+1956 SYQRLDPVS

-2027 GIAGNIVGGFMPS
+2027 GVAGNIVGGFMPS
-2040 FVMQMQNAGGDR
+2040 FVVQMQNAGGDR

-2067 GTGSGSLPAR
+2067 GTGAKDLPAR

-2083 ASIVKN
+2083 ATIVKN

-2216 ELQTSLNELLQ
+2216 ELQNSLNELLQ

>member
-1 MAFEKLLK
+1 MSFEKLLK

-180 DSLIGGLKAIK
+180 DSLIGGVKAIK
-191 RARSGDDPE
+191 RSRKGDDPE
-200 SIMGEFYDAY
+200 SIMGDFYDSY

-219 TQDALETDS
+219 EEDFAETLS
-228 FRASIDKAFE
+228 FREKINKAFE
-238 AKFGGTIVNEGTSV
+238 AKFGGTIVDEGTSV

-271 LITALLDRASN
+271 IITALLDRGAN
-282 SLKKTEVSF
+282 SLRKTEVMF
-291 DLHTTTKGKKVG
+291 DAPTLKGKG
-303 SAYRNNQISMGQGGA
+303 SGSTYGDNVIKMRQGGA

-326 HAVTVEQLDSA
+326 HAVTVEQLDSS

-352 IGASRLVAGNREAL
+352 IGASRLVASNREAL
-366 ELLAK
+366 EQLAK
-371 NAESNPVAGL
+371 NAESDPVAGM

-397 VFGRTTEQIKKGQQG
+397 VFGRTTEQIKKGKQG
-412 DRALPYGLTN
+412 DRDTPYGLTN

-442 LPSEA
+442 LPSET
-447 QHSSMFEEFMDSI
+447 QNRSMFEDFLDS
-460 LKMLGLDKS
+460 LLRVLGLDKS

-485 QKQNAEYADALD
+485 QKQSAEYADALD
-497 YIESFAELS
+497 YIESFSELS

-518 GKPDSYYDDLN
+518 GKPDSYYDDL
-529 EFYEEGG
+529 YESGE

-556 GRMSPLTLR
+556 GRMSPITLR

-574 GDNLEGTGKGGQA
+574 GDNLEGKGKGGQA

-676 GLQKDDMIPERGR
+676 GVQKDDMIPERGH
-689 TLEPFEIDF
+689 TLEPFKIEF
-698 GKPFR
+698 GKPFK

-709 VPDSYLKKSLE
+709 VPDSYLRKALE

-725 DTTKTRIREELDAR
+725 DKTKTRINEELEAR
-739 DAGEASRPDD
+739 ESGEAPRIGND
-749 GFVKS
+749 FVPEKDNLS
-754 ESDEPDVNSRVS
+754 
-766 YQKGIQAVREA
+766 KKLGGIGQ
-777 EKRGEG
+777 
-783 VSVLRKKGDQ
+783 
-793 HYGNP
+793 
-798 FSHLDNAKDTILTKD
+798 
-813 LEETVANYE
+813 
-822 KWLKGTDF
+822 LKAARLM
-830 KDVRPELRAW
+830 VE
-840 VIKQIDAGKLDGK
+840 
-853 ALLYYSKQQPNHA
+853 
-866 EVLDEFIKSKRGKA
+866 
-880 LASNR
+880 
-885 FKALSTQVGRGPS
+885 RGPNVIEN
-898 TIDTPL
+898 TFTKEQTLQPKVL
-904 TKDEVLNPRVPFARE
+904 TARE
-919 LYQRYLNAQKGTG
+919 MYQRYLDARGGTG
-932 GKASPALMSFKQY
+932 GKASPASVSFKQY
-945 MEFNSRSM
+945 MRDYGM
-953 VTHTTVHNKR
+953 ITHTTMFNKR

-977 AKFRKEARE
+977 AKFRKEAR
-986 FIGSSGTR
+986 
-994 MERETFSH
+994 
-1002 ARKAKDGYEVSSRGD
+1002 K
-1017 KRFSAMYA
+1017 
-1025 KLKDG
+1025 
-1030 RTIEDAYQE
+1030 
-1039 AKGSG
+1039 
-1044 KGQPAKDPN
+1044 
-1053 FKYYATYLGLWKQWA
+1053 FK
-1068 KENPKLIEELRTK
+1068 E
-1081 AEGKTLTDQFASTD
+1081 
-1095 NNQARALADILNEGS
+1095 
-1110 TATVLPLGKGEIIN
+1110 
-1124 HSGGAKGSD
+1124 
-1133 SVWGELG
+1133 
-1140 EEFGVKSNHY
+1140 
-1150 YVEGNKTPKGNVAI
+1150 
-1164 SKQEALKADKAL
+1164 
-1176 KKANESLGRTFPT
+1176 
-1189 SNDYVNN
+1189 
-1196 LLRRN
+1196 
-1201 FNQVD
+1201 
-1206 NADAVYAITEI
+1206 
-1217 KGNKPQGGT
+1217 
-1226 GWAVQMAVDMGKP
+1226 
-1239 VFVYSQ
+1239 
-1245 EKGQWMSFTNG
+1245 
-1256 KWAATDTPVLTNNFA
+1256 
-1271 GIGTREITEK
+1271 
-1281 GKQAIRDVYEKSF
+1281 
-1294 KQEDEGGFGQDSI
+1294 EGGFGQDSI
-1307 EDFIEDR
+1307 DDFAKAESDYKAGKINFMEYMKRVVGEPDDVQYDMNREREAIAKEAADYEKAKELEMDEDTIAWKNGEIDAMEYFRRISDVEDESSYKESVEYKKSKELEMDEDELAYKNGEIDAMEYHRRIADDTGNGFGQDSIDDFVQDR

-1323 DVNTTGGR
+1323 DVNTTGGK

-1360 TGVKQKVTKEELA
+1360 KGVKQKVTKEELA
-1373 AETEKTADILGGDKN
+1373 AETEKTVDILGGDKN
-1388 TWLTAVRGLNDNIPD
+1388 TWLTAVRGLNDSIPD

-1418 DLMSRN
+1418 DLMSRD

-1429 RKAVEARTSD
+1429 RKAQKARTSD

-1468 REAGLTLLQRNFLG
+1468 REAGITLLQRNFLG

-1492 NVGFDFIAGDP
+1492 NVGFDFVAGDP

-1560 SKLMRMTIEY
+1560 SKLMRMTTEY

-1617 QYAFNMESISEA
+1617 QYAFSMESVSEA
-1629 FTFAGK
+1629 FRFAK
-1635 AWRINDSVLVQ
+1635 KSFRINDSVLVQ

-1669 MGKGRKV
+1669 MGKGRKA

-1684 SGAIDFIGKGARL
+1684 SGAIDFIGKGVRL

-1762 YLDAIEKVKGDGIEY
+1762 YLDAVEKVKGDGIEY

-1782 TMIQQELARNPFDP
+1782 TMIQNELARNPFDP
-1796 SRSALANAAKNY
+1796 SRSALSNAAKNY

-1881 EAMAS
+1881 NALAS
-1886 KNPMEQALAK
+1886 KDPMEQALAK

-1944 RIPNGKGGHNYW
+1944 RIPNGKGGHNYF

-1975 EFEDYHDIEGP
+1975 EFDDYHDIEGP

-2027 GIAGNIVGGFMPS
+2027 GVAGNIVGGFMPS

-2083 ASIVKN
+2083 ATIVKN

-2153 TTKIG
+2153 NTKIG

>member
-1 MAFEKLLK
+1 MSFEKLLK
-9 PTMRGV
+9 PTIRGV
-15 QPIPEQEEEKPN
+15 QPIPEQVEEKPN

-34 GVPRGLEGAVQSI
+34 GVPRGIEGAVQSL

-180 DSLIGGLKAIK
+180 DSLIGGIKALK
-191 RARSGDDPE
+191 RSRKGDDPE
-200 SIMGEFYDAY
+200 SIMGEFYDSY
-210 NQQKNDALL
+210 NQQRSDALL
-219 TQDALETDS
+219 EEDFAETLS
-228 FRASIDKAFE
+228 FREKINKAFE
-238 AKFGGTIVNEGTSV
+238 AKFGGTIVDETTPV

-257 LQTFDEVYTGELKP
+257 LKTFDEGYTGELKP
-271 LITALLDRASN
+271 LITALLDRGAN
-282 SLKKTEVSF
+282 SLRKTEVMF
-291 DLHTTTKGKKVG
+291 KEHILDGKRVG
-303 SAYRNNQISMGQGGA
+303 SKYNDNVITMRTGGT

-326 HAVTVEQLDSA
+326 HAVTVQQLDSS

-352 IGASRLVAGNREAL
+352 IMAGRLVAGNKEAL
-366 ELLAK
+366 ELVAK
-371 NAESNPVAGL
+371 NAESDPVAGL

-397 VFGRTTEQIKKGQQG
+397 VFGRTTEQIKDAKQG
-412 DRALPYGLTN
+412 DRDTPYGLTN
-422 IEEFITE
+422 IEEFISE

-442 LPSEA
+442 LPSET
-447 QHSSMFEEFMDSI
+447 QNRSMFEDFMDSI
-460 LKMLGLDKS
+460 IKMLGLDKA
-469 QGSVLRDVFKY
+469 QGSVLSDVFKY

-518 GKPDSYYDDLN
+518 GKPDSYYDDL
-529 EFYEEGG
+529 YESGE

-574 GDNLEGTGKGGQA
+574 GDNLEGKGKGGQA

-602 APRRDAGAYFN
+602 APRRDEGAYFN
-613 DADLQANKD
+613 DADLQENKA

-663 EKLAELQSSSVRD
+663 EKLAELQTASVRD
-676 GLQKDDMIPERGR
+676 GVQKDDMVPERGR
-689 TLEPFEIDF
+689 TLEPFEIKF
-698 GKPFR
+698 GKPFK

-709 VPDSYLKKSLE
+709 VPDSYLKKALE

-725 DTTKTRIREELDAR
+725 DKTKTRINEELEAR
-739 DAGEASRPDD
+739 ESGEAPRIGND
-749 GFVKS
+749 FV
-754 ESDEPDVNSRVS
+754 P
-766 YQKGIQAVREA
+766 
-777 EKRGEG
+777 EKRNL
-783 VSVLRKKGDQ
+783 S
-793 HYGNP
+793 
-798 FSHLDNAKDTILTKD
+798 
-813 LEETVANYE
+813 
-822 KWLKGTDF
+822 
-830 KDVRPELRAW
+830 
-840 VIKQIDAGKLDGK
+840 KQLGGIGKLK
-853 ALLYYSKQQPNHA
+853 AARLMVERGRA
-866 EVLDEFIKSKRGKA
+866 E
-880 LASNR
+880 
-885 FKALSTQVGRGPS
+885 
-898 TIDTPL
+898 IDSPL
-904 TKDEVLNPRVPFARE
+904 TKGEILEPNVATARE
-919 LYQRYLNAQKGTG
+919 RYQRYVAAQGGTG
-932 GKASPALMSFKQY
+932 GKASPASMSFKEY
-945 MEFNSRSM
+945 MENYGI
-953 VTHTTVHNKR
+953 THTTVHNKR

-977 AKFRKEARE
+977 AKFRKEARKFKEEGGNIDADQFIRDQKSFDEDIIDLRINNHDIAFFDERLTEKE
-986 FIGSSGTR
+986 FDAEVEKLKTKYRKEGIRRDQVELPNEKEYDKYFKKRASGT
-994 MERETFSH
+994 E
-1002 ARKAKDGYEVSSRGD
+1002 
-1017 KRFSAMYA
+1017 
-1025 KLKDG
+1025 
-1030 RTIEDAYQE
+1030 
-1039 AKGSG
+1039 
-1044 KGQPAKDPN
+1044 
-1053 FKYYATYLGLWKQWA
+1053 
-1068 KENPKLIEELRTK
+1068 
-1081 AEGKTLTDQFASTD
+1081 
-1095 NNQARALADILNEGS
+1095 
-1110 TATVLPLGKGEIIN
+1110 
-1124 HSGGAKGSD
+1124 
-1133 SVWGELG
+1133 
-1140 EEFGVKSNHY
+1140 
-1150 YVEGNKTPKGNVAI
+1150 
-1164 SKQEALKADKAL
+1164 
-1176 KKANESLGRTFPT
+1176 
-1189 SNDYVNN
+1189 
-1196 LLRRN
+1196 
-1201 FNQVD
+1201 
-1206 NADAVYAITEI
+1206 
-1217 KGNKPQGGT
+1217 
-1226 GWAVQMAVDMGKP
+1226 
-1239 VFVYSQ
+1239 
-1245 EKGQWMSFTNG
+1245 
-1256 KWAATDTPVLTNNFA
+1256 
-1271 GIGTREITEK
+1271 
-1281 GKQAIRDVYEKSF
+1281 
-1294 KQEDEGGFGQDSI
+1294 FGQDSI
-1307 EDFIEDR
+1307 DDFIEDR

-1323 DVNTTGGR
+1323 DVNTTGGK

-1360 TGVKQKVTKEELA
+1360 SGVKQKVTKEELA
-1373 AETEKTADILGGDKN
+1373 AETENTADILGGDKN

-1429 RKAVEARTSD
+1429 RKAQEARTSD

-1530 TDEQV
+1530 SDEQV

-1540 EASGDALTR
+1540 EVSGDDLTR

-1560 SKLMRMTIEY
+1560 SKLMRMTVEY

-1596 MGELAMGSVMAGD
+1596 MSELAMGSVMAGD

-1629 FTFAGK
+1629 FKFAGK

-1669 MGKGRKV
+1669 MGKGRKA

-1684 SGAIDFIGKGARL
+1684 SGAIDFIGKGVRL
-1697 PSRGLMTVDEFFKQ
+1697 PSRGLMSVDEFFKQ

-1719 TNIAMEA
+1719 TNLAMEA

-1796 SRSALANAAKNY
+1796 SRSALANSAKNY

-1881 EAMAS
+1881 KATAS
-1886 KNPMEQALAK
+1886 KDPMEQALAK

-1944 RIPNGKGGHNYW
+1944 RIPNGKGGHNYF

-1975 EFEDYHDIEGP
+1975 EFSDYHDVEGP

-2027 GIAGNIVGGFMPS
+2027 GVAGNIVGGFMPS

-2067 GTGSGSLPAR
+2067 GTGSKELPAR

-2083 ASIVKN
+2083 ATIVKN

-2126 LMGAIQLKDIYNEDG
+2126 IMGAIQLKDIYNEDG

>member
-34 GVPRGLEGAVQSI
+34 GVPRGIEGAVQSV

-61 YDTRFLGRSKRFGG
+61 YDTRFLGRSKTFGG

-87 FIPVAGQLS
+87 FIPVAGQVS
-96 KVGKLSKLNK
+96 KIGKLSKLNK

-133 ERLSNLI
+133 ERLSNLL
-140 EAFPSLSNPVTE
+140 ETFPSLSNPVTE
-152 YLEADGDD
+152 YLAADDDD

-180 DSLIGGLKAIK
+180 DSLIGGVKAIK
-191 RARSGDDPE
+191 RSRKGDDPE
-200 SIMGEFYDAY
+200 SIMGDFYDSY
-210 NQQKNDALL
+210 NQQKNDVLL
-219 TQDALETDS
+219 EEDFAETLS
-228 FRASIDKAFE
+228 FREKINKAFE
-238 AKFGGTIVNEGTSV
+238 AKFGGTIVDEGTPV

-271 LITALLDRASN
+271 IITALLDRGAN
-282 SLKKTEVSF
+282 SLRKTEVMF
-291 DLHTTTKGKKVG
+291 DAPTLKGKG
-303 SAYRNNQISMGQGGA
+303 SGSTYGDNLIKMRQGGT

-326 HAVTVEQLDSA
+326 HAVTVEQLDSS

-352 IGASRLVAGNREAL
+352 IGASRLVAGNKEAL
-366 ELLAK
+366 ELVAK
-371 NAESNPVAGL
+371 NAESDPVAGL

-397 VFGRTTEQIKKGQQG
+397 VFGRTTEQIKKGKQG
-412 DRALPYGLTN
+412 DRDTPYGLTN

-442 LPSEA
+442 LPSET
-447 QHSSMFEEFMDSI
+447 QNRSMFEDFMDSI
-460 LKMLGLDKS
+460 IKMLGLDKS
-469 QGSVLRDVFKY
+469 QGSVLGDVFKY

-497 YIESFAELS
+497 YIESFSELS

-518 GKPDSYYDDLN
+518 GKPDSYYDDL
-529 EFYEEGG
+529 YESGE

-574 GDNLEGTGKGGQA
+574 GDNLEGKGKGGQA

-602 APRRDAGAYFN
+602 GPRRDAGAYFN
-613 DADLQANKD
+613 DADLQANKE
-622 AIDEAFNKIPD
+622 AIDEAFNKIPN

-651 ANKAPK
+651 SNKAPK

-676 GLQKDDMIPERGR
+676 GVQKDEMIPERGR
-689 TLEPFEIDF
+689 TLEPFEIKF

-709 VPDSYLKKSLE
+709 VPDSYLKKALK

-725 DTTKTRIREELDAR
+725 DKTKTRINEELEAR
-739 DAGEASRPDD
+739 ESGEAPRMSTD
-749 GFVKS
+749 FVPEKDNLSKQLGGIGKLKAARLMS
-754 ESDEPDVNSRVS
+754 ER
-766 YQKGIQAVREA
+766 GRA
-777 EKRGEG
+777 EID
-783 VSVLRKKGDQ
+783 S
-793 HYGNP
+793 P
-798 FSHLDNAKDTILTKD
+798 LTK
-813 LEETVANYE
+813 
-822 KWLKGTDF
+822 
-830 KDVRPELRAW
+830 
-840 VIKQIDAGKLDGK
+840 
-853 ALLYYSKQQPNHA
+853 A
-866 EVLDEFIKSKRGKA
+866 EVLEPNVA
-880 LASNR
+880 
-885 FKALSTQVGRGPS
+885 T
-898 TIDTPL
+898 
-904 TKDEVLNPRVPFARE
+904 ARE
-919 LYQRYLNAQKGTG
+919 RYQRYVDAQGGTG
-932 GKASPALMSFKQY
+932 GKTSPASMSFKEY
-945 MEFNSRSM
+945 METYGI
-953 VTHTTVHNKR
+953 THTTVHNKR

-977 AKFRKEARE
+977 AKFRKEAR
-986 FIGSSGTR
+986 
-994 MERETFSH
+994 
-1002 ARKAKDGYEVSSRGD
+1002 K
-1017 KRFSAMYA
+1017 
-1025 KLKDG
+1025 
-1030 RTIEDAYQE
+1030 
-1039 AKGSG
+1039 
-1044 KGQPAKDPN
+1044 
-1053 FKYYATYLGLWKQWA
+1053 FK
-1068 KENPKLIEELRTK
+1068 E
-1081 AEGKTLTDQFASTD
+1081 
-1095 NNQARALADILNEGS
+1095 
-1110 TATVLPLGKGEIIN
+1110 
-1124 HSGGAKGSD
+1124 
-1133 SVWGELG
+1133 
-1140 EEFGVKSNHY
+1140 
-1150 YVEGNKTPKGNVAI
+1150 
-1164 SKQEALKADKAL
+1164 
-1176 KKANESLGRTFPT
+1176 
-1189 SNDYVNN
+1189 
-1196 LLRRN
+1196 
-1201 FNQVD
+1201 
-1206 NADAVYAITEI
+1206 
-1217 KGNKPQGGT
+1217 
-1226 GWAVQMAVDMGKP
+1226 
-1239 VFVYSQ
+1239 
-1245 EKGQWMSFTNG
+1245 
-1256 KWAATDTPVLTNNFA
+1256 
-1271 GIGTREITEK
+1271 
-1281 GKQAIRDVYEKSF
+1281 
-1294 KQEDEGGFGQDSI
+1294 EGGFGQDSI
-1307 EDFIEDR
+1307 DDFVQDR

-1323 DVNTTGGR
+1323 DVNTTGGTK
-1331 QAILNMAKNIRTS
+1331 AILNMAKNIRTS

-1360 TGVKQKVTKEELA
+1360 KGAKQKVTKEELA
-1373 AETEKTADILGGDKN
+1373 AETEQMADILGGDKN
-1388 TWLTAVRGLNDNIPD
+1388 TWLSAVRGLSEEIPD
-1403 LQQFRDAQRAAKTLM
+1403 LQKFRDAQRGAKTLM
-1418 DLMSRN
+1418 DLMSRD
-1424 IVETA
+1424 IVDTA
-1429 RKAVEARTSD
+1429 KKAIEARTSD

-1492 NVGFDFIAGDP
+1492 NVGFDFVAGDP

-1521 TINEFVMYG
+1521 AINEFSMYG
-1530 TDEQV
+1530 SDKQV
-1535 QKGVA
+1535 QEGVA
-1540 EASGDALTR
+1540 GAAGDEITR

-1560 SKLMRMTIEY
+1560 SKLMRMTTEY

-1580 TQFVNMIGS
+1580 TQLVNTLGS

-1617 QYAFNMESISEA
+1617 QYAFNMESITEA
-1629 FTFAGK
+1629 FKFAGK
-1635 AWRINDSVLVQ
+1635 AWSINDSVLVQ

-1661 TGENVMEV
+1661 TGENVMETL
-1669 MGKGRKV
+1669 GKGRKA

-1684 SGAIDFIGKGARL
+1684 SGAIDFIGKGVRL

-1719 TNIAMEA
+1719 TNLASEA
-1726 LNKNANLTGK
+1726 LNKNPELTGK

-1762 YLDAIEKVKGDGIEY
+1762 YLDAVEKVKGDGIEY

-1782 TMIQQELARNPFDP
+1782 TMIQNELARKPFDP
-1796 SRSALANAAKNY
+1796 SRSALSNSAKNY

-1881 EAMAS
+1881 NALAS
-1886 KNPMEQALAK
+1886 KDPMEQALAK

-1944 RIPNGKGGHNYW
+1944 RIPNGKGGHNYF

-1975 EFEDYHDIEGP
+1975 EFSDYHDVEGP

-2027 GIAGNIVGGFMPS
+2027 GVAGNIVGGFMPS

-2067 GTGSGSLPAR
+2067 GTGSDMLPAR

-2083 ASIVKN
+2083 ATIVKN

-2126 LMGAIQLKDIYNEDG
+2126 LMGAIQLKDIYNEEG

-2201 AFRAQAKQEMIEEFP
+2201 AFRGQAKQEMIEEFP

-2227 QKQQYRLIQ
+2227 QKQQYRLMQ